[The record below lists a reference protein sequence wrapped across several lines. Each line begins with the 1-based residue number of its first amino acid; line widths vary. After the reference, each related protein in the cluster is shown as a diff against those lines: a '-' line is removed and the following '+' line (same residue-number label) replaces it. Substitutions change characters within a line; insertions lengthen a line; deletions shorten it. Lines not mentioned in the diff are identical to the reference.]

1 MISVHKLEVFA
12 AVFRL
17 GSFSAAA
24 QQLYLSQPAVSQHI
38 QDVETQLGTPLFNR
52 VGARGVVPTEAGTI
66 LYDYTVRMLQLMA
79 EVENRLT
86 NVRKLNE
93 GEMHIGA
100 TAGVSVYLFPH
111 WLQTFQ
117 AQYPNLRIQLHTS
130 ITPNVVEAVIRQDY
144 PYGIIEGE
152 IDTQSQGDLQSCMM
166 QSIPMELVV
175 GRNHTWWDVP
185 SIELSQLHGMPFITR
200 QTGSLTRRW
209 MDHIFQQHNLQPR
222 IIATF
227 DNPESIKNAVMANM
241 GLSLLPAYSIQ
252 HELENGFIRVIPIVD
267 SPLERELKLVWS
279 SQVVFSPIAFAFL
292 NHLVA
297 HFAELVNCRARQQGH
312 LFRGDHGKL
321 SA

>member
-12 AVFRL
+12 AVYRL

-38 QDVETQLGTPLFNR
+38 QDIETHLGTLLFNR
-52 VGARGVVPTEAGTI
+52 VGARGVVPTESGDI
-66 LYDYTVRMLQLMA
+66 LYGYTVRVMQLMA

-86 NVRKLNE
+86 DVRKLNE

-100 TAGVSVYLFPH
+100 TAGVSVYLFPQ

-117 AQYPNLRIQLHTS
+117 AQYPNLRIQLHTA
-130 ITPNVVEAVIRQDY
+130 ITPHVIESVMRQDY
-144 PYGIIEGE
+144 PYGIVEGE
-152 IDTQSQGDLQSCMM
+152 IDTQPEGNLQACIM
-166 QSIPMELVV
+166 QTIPMEVVV
-175 GRNHTWWDVP
+175 GRNHKWWDMP
-185 SIELSQLHGMPFITR
+185 SVEFAQLHGVPFITR
-200 QTGSLTRRW
+200 QNGSLTRRW
-209 MDHIFQQHNLQPR
+209 LDNIFRQHQIEPQ

-241 GLSLLPAYSIQ
+241 GLSILPAYSIQ
-252 HELENGFIRVIPIVD
+252 HELENGFVRMIPIVNHH
-267 SPLERELKLVWS
+267 LVRELKLVWS

-292 NHLVA
+292 NHLVGQ
-297 HFAELVNCRARQQGH
+297 FAELVHCRARQQGH

-321 SA
+321 IA